1 MAVQEIDYN
10 NMSDDDVEAILQQID
25 SGTFNSGNDE
35 DENQNTEDGST
46 QNTSTPGS
54 DDDLGNNENTNTEDT
69 DGSDEEPEETDTE
82 YQDDDS
88 DTATGSEGNEDESAN
103 TQENNQDT
111 NKGTNADTNTSEDA
125 SGVETGKIDPAEYER
140 LKKFYDQIAN
150 AEFVANG
157 KKVKGF
163 TDPEKIIRSQQMLH
177 GYSDRMKGFNE
188 YRPFMKAL
196 KENGLL
202 EDESKFNLALSLI
215 KGDKAAIKQ
224 HMKTLNIDP
233 VDLELDETE
242 YKPKNYVLSRE
253 ALILEDTLQVA
264 KESGI
269 EDKLRKTIGEQW
281 DNESFNEFVNNAEVR
296 KDLMEHMQSGAFDLV
311 QDKIREMEVLD
322 TFGTFRNMKSTDKYR
337 QAVVLVN
344 KELAAR
350 RPAEPVV
357 NQYIE
362 QKNRFDA
369 IKKQNESAELAKKEA
384 EYKAQ
389 VERKNREADEA
400 RKKAAAIS
408 KKKVTTTQT
417 KKFDPLALDG
427 DELNSFV
434 DGLISG
440 NIK

>member
-1 MAVQEIDYN
+1 MAIDN
-10 NMSDDDVEAILQQID
+10 IDRMTDEDVEAILQQID
-25 SGTFNSGNDE
+25 SGTFNIENDDSQDNNEDDTTSGSEDNLNNEDDNDAE
-35 DENQNTEDGST
+35 DTED
-46 QNTSTPGS
+46 S
-54 DDDLGNNENTNTEDT
+54 DDTPD
-69 DGSDEEPEETDTE
+69 ETDTE
-82 YQDDDS
+82 DQDDDA
-88 DTATGSEGNEDESAN
+88 DTDTGSEGEDDDSVN

-111 NKGTNADTNTSEDA
+111 DGSNADTSTNEDA
-125 SGVETGKIDPAEYER
+125 SGTETGKIDPAEYER

-202 EDESKFNLALSLI
+202 EDESKFNFALSLL

-224 HMKTLNIDP
+224 HMKTLSIDA
-233 VDLELDETE
+233 VDLELDETA
-242 YKPKNYVLSRE
+242 YKPTNYVASKE
-253 ALILEDTLQVA
+253 SLILEDTLQVA
-264 KESGI
+264 RESGV

-281 DNESFNEFVNNAEVR
+281 DNESFQEFVSNADVR
-296 KDLMEHMQSGAFDLV
+296 KDLLEHMQSGAFDLV
-311 QDKIREMEVLD
+311 QDKIAEMELLD
-322 TFGTFRNMKSTDKYR
+322 TYGTFRNKKSTDKYR
-337 QAVVLVN
+337 EAVQVVN
-344 KELAAR
+344 RELAAK
-350 RPAEPVV
+350 RPQEPERLMT
-357 NQYIE
+357 QYNA
-362 QKNRFDA
+362 QQAAQQNNRIDEA
-369 IKKQNESAELAKKEA
+369 LLAKKEA
-384 EYKAQ
+384 DYKAQ
-389 VERKNREADEA
+389 VERKNKEADDA

-417 KKFDPLALDG
+417 KKFDPLALEG
-427 DELNSFV
+427 DDLNNFV